1 MEIKKVVLLRNSLAE
16 IEKKIYLNIM
26 TQMNTNMKE
35 FLSTNIGTQ
44 LVTSCARD
52 ISGQVVRRYFDM
64 GDLFITAD
72 QLAKRITSFDYKDEY
87 DPLQGNTEYQKE
99 VMNYNDDPEFS
110 ATLKNINKRDEV
122 ATKKV
127 FEGPREKNEP
137 YYDKTGKKYSSRSY
151 YKYDEINPE
160 SDFMNDDLT
169 GQSER
174 KETIQ
179 GDHVRAVKDA
189 SFNSNYLDQAYVDE
203 MKKVYNSE
211 DNMQWINERANQSK
225 GAAANVEE
233 TIQKWEN
240 ASPDTK
246 KVLLDKGYINEDG
259 KVPKQVKKELERNY
273 RHIGN
278 VESLTALK
286 HTNFRKVGGD
296 AALATSMSMG
306 KIMTG
311 QLIYYILP
319 PLVHEVKVI
328 LSNGF
333 VTLESFFHDIK
344 KAGKRVIKYVSSKLK
359 YILANFAGNS
369 IKKLLKTFFDILLT
383 IVKDTVKRIMNLVKD
398 LVLAV
403 VDSVKILFDKKATPA
418 QKADSIFNLM
428 SVTIANTVVIILMEY
443 LEKQFSIPS
452 FLVEAIEILAVVIT
466 TNLVMLILQKADLFN
481 VRYGFMMANIE
492 KIFVES
498 NHKYDAAIT
507 TLETETNTEIDSIIN
522 QVADEITTM
531 EERFMQMNL
540 YSDSVKD
547 DLEKINRIFNMEI
560 DFDKEWENYIGLAN

>member
-1 MEIKKVVLLRNSLAE
+1 MELKKVVLLRNSLAE
-16 IEKKIYLNIM
+16 KEKKIYLNIM

-35 FLSTNIGTQ
+35 LLSTNIGTQ

-52 ISGQVVRRYFDM
+52 ISGQVVRKYFDM
-64 GDLFITAD
+64 GDLYITVD

-99 VMNYNDDPEFS
+99 VMNYNDDLEFS
-110 ATLKNINKRDEV
+110 STLKNINKRNAD

-127 FEGPREKNEP
+127 FEGPRNKNEP
-137 YYDKTGKKYSSRSY
+137 YYDKTGKKYSSRSD
-151 YKYDEINPE
+151 YKYGEINAD

-169 GQSER
+169 GHSER

-189 SFNSNYLDQAYVDE
+189 SYNSNYLDQAYVE
-203 MKKVYNSE
+203 EIKKIYNSE

-225 GAAANVEE
+225 GTAANVEE
-233 TIQKWEN
+233 TIKKWEN

-278 VESLTALK
+278 VESMTALK
-286 HTNFRKVGGD
+286 YTNYKKVGGD
-296 AALATSMSMG
+296 AVLETTMSMG

-311 QLIYYILP
+311 QLIYYALP
-319 PLVHEVKVI
+319 PLVYEVKTI
-328 LSNGF
+328 LGNGS
-333 VTLESFFHDIK
+333 VALESFFHEIK
-344 KAGKRVIKYVSSKLK
+344 KAGKRIIKYVSSKLK
-359 YILANFAGNS
+359 HILANFAGNS

-383 IVKDTVKRIMNLVKD
+383 IVKDTIKRIMNLVKD
-398 LVLAV
+398 LVLAL
-403 VDSVKILFDKKATPA
+403 VDSVKILFDKNATPA

-452 FLVEAIEILAVVIT
+452 FLVEAIEMLAIVLT

-492 KIFVES
+492 KIFVETS
-498 NHKYDAAIT
+498 HKYDSAIA
-507 TLETETNTEIDSIIN
+507 TLETETNTEIDSILN
-522 QVADEITTM
+522 QVADEIATM
-531 EERFMQMNL
+531 EERFMLMNL
-540 YSDSVKD
+540 YSDSVKE
-547 DLEKINRIFNMEI
+547 DLENINRIFNMKI
-560 DFDKEWENYIGLAN
+560 DFDKEWEKYIGIAN

>member
-1 MEIKKVVLLRNSLAE
+1 MELKKVVLFRNSLAE
-16 IEKKIYLNIM
+16 KEKKIYLNIM

-35 FLSTNIGTQ
+35 LLSANIGTQ

-52 ISGQVVRRYFDM
+52 ISGQVVRKYFDM
-64 GDLFITAD
+64 GDLYITAD
-72 QLAKRITSFDYKDEY
+72 QLAKRIISFDYKDEY

-99 VMNYNDDPEFS
+99 VMNYNDDSEFS
-110 ATLKNINKRDEV
+110 STLKNINKRNAD

-151 YKYDEINPE
+151 YKYGEINPE
-160 SDFMNDDLT
+160 SDSMNDDLT

-189 SFNSNYLDQAYVDE
+189 SYNSNYLDQSYVDE

-225 GAAANVEE
+225 GAAPNVEE
-233 TIQKWEN
+233 TIQNWET

-246 KVLLDKGYINEDG
+246 KVLQDKGYISEDG

-278 VESLTALK
+278 VESMTALK
-286 HTNFRKVGGD
+286 HTNYRKVSGD
-296 AALATSMSMG
+296 AVLATSMSMG

-311 QLIYYILP
+311 QLIYYFLP
-319 PLVHEVKVI
+319 PLVYEVKAI
-328 LSNGF
+328 FSNGF
-333 VTLESFFHDIK
+333 VTLGSFFHDIK

-369 IKKLLKTFFDILLT
+369 LKKLLKTFFDILLT

-398 LVLAV
+398 LVLAL
-403 VDSVKILFDKKATPA
+403 VDSIKILFDKKATPA

-443 LEKQFSIPS
+443 LEKQFSFPS
-452 FLVEAIEILAVVIT
+452 FLVEAIEMLAVVLT
-466 TNLVMLILQKADLFN
+466 TNVVMLILQKADLFN

-507 TLETETNTEIDSIIN
+507 TLETETNTEIDSIMN
-522 QVADEITTM
+522 QVADEIATM

-540 YSDSVKD
+540 YSDSVKE

-560 DFDKEWENYIGLAN
+560 DFDKEWESYIGLAN